1 MSARIWPVVPA
12 PSAQSCSAISA
23 GCVPVSAQLRASGW
37 EALAALMK
45 TAFFALRAIHALETG
60 EEIRTRAALAARRRG
75 LERDIALGALGG
87 TAEERAASLFNWAA
101 AALRSL

>member
-1 MSARIWPVVPA
+1 MQAILAVFRSRAQTLDFVAR
-12 PSAQSCSAISA
+12 
-23 GCVPVSAQLRASGW
+23 LRASGG

-87 TAEERAASLFNWAA
+87 TAEERTASLFNWAA